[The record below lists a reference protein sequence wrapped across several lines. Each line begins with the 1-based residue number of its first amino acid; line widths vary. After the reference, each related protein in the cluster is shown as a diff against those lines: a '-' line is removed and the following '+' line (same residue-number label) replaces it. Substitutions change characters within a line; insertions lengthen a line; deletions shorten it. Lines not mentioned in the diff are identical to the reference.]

1 MYVILGNL
9 LTMYKIGLAFGIFYG
24 GPRDISRVSSVN
36 RWKKIA
42 ILRVSDRKVDDIP
55 VGVSLP
61 WQI

>member
-1 MYVILGNL
+1 
-9 LTMYKIGLAFGIFYG
+9 MYKIGLAFGIFYG
-24 GPRDISRVSSVN
+24 GPGDISRVKSVN

-42 ILRVSDRKVDDIP
+42 ILRVSDRKVDEIP